1 MLKSRAI
8 WRVVTACAVWGLVVS
23 APSAQAPAL
32 APSSPATV
40 ISANALMETV
50 QTLASA
56 DYEGR
61 AAGTPGG
68 ARARAWVR
76 DRLQRLGLRATGDSL
91 EYPFA
96 IAPRGRGAEPTG
108 PTPAAVEG
116 VNLLA
121 LCAGTEPALPVIV
134 LSAHYDHVGIRNGRM
149 FPGADDNASGVAA
162 LLEIARV
169 CVDQPFRHG
178 LVIAALDAEEMGLQG
193 ARAFMAAPPV
203 AKDRIA
209 LNVNLD
215 MIARG
220 DKGEIYVSGLHHN
233 PTLKPLLEPVAA
245 RAPIEVK
252 FGHDLPGTGDED
264 WTMQSDHGVFHQAG
278 IPFVYFGV
286 EDHAD
291 YHQPTDTADRINP
304 DFFAKAAAV
313 VLDALRALDAGL
325 R

>member
-1 MLKSRAI
+1 MSLSREMLRA
-8 WRVVTACAVWGLVVS
+8 VTAFAVWGLVVS
-23 APSAQAPAL
+23 APSAQAPAPAL
-32 APSSPATV
+32 PSPAAV
-40 ISANALMETV
+40 ISASALMDTV
-50 QTLASA
+50 RTLASA

-68 ARARAWVR
+68 AKARAWLR
-76 DRLQRLGLRATGDSL
+76 DRLQRLGLRPMGDSL
-91 EYPFA
+91 EHPFA
-96 IAPRGRGAEPTG
+96 ISPRGRDAEPAGT
-108 PTPAAVEG
+108 TPAPLEG
-116 VNLLA
+116 VNLLG
-121 LCAGTEPALPVIV
+121 LCPGTDPGRPVIV
-134 LSAHYDHVGIRNGRM
+134 LSAHYDHVGIRNGRI
-149 FPGADDNASGVAA
+149 FPGADDNASGVAT

-178 LVIAALDAEEMGLQG
+178 LLIAALDAEETGLQG
-193 ARAFMAAPPV
+193 ARAFLSAPPV
-203 AKDRIA
+203 ARDRIA
-209 LNVNLD
+209 LDVNLD

-233 PTLKPLLEPVAA
+233 PTLKPLLDPVAA
-245 RAPIEVK
+245 RAPITVR
-252 FGHDLPGTGDED
+252 FGHDLPGTGDDD

-291 YHQPTDTADRINP
+291 YHQPTDTAERIDP

>member
-1 MLKSRAI
+1 MMTPWFGSVAAGAMSF
-8 WRVVTACAVWGLVVS
+8 VMVAT
-23 APSAQAPAL
+23 AL
-32 APSSPATV
+32 AQVPSPARSAAAAV
-40 ISANALMETV
+40 INAGALMETV

-68 ARARAWVR
+68 AKARAWVR
-76 DRLQRLGLRATGDSL
+76 DRLQRLGLRPMGEGFDH
-91 EYPFA
+91 PFS
-96 IAPRGRGAEPTG
+96 ISPRGRTAEPAST
-108 PTPAAVEG
+108 TPAPAEG

-121 LCAGTEPALPVIV
+121 LCTGIDPSLPVIV
-134 LSAHYDHVGIRNGRM
+134 LSAHYDHVGIRDGRIY
-149 FPGADDNASGVAA
+149 PGADDNASGVAT

-169 CVDQPFRHG
+169 CVGQPFRHG
-178 LVIAALDAEEMGLQG
+178 LVIAALDAEEAGLQG
-193 ARAFMAAPPV
+193 ARAFMADPPV
-203 AKDRIA
+203 AKARIA
-209 LNVNLD
+209 LDVNLD

-220 DKGEIYVSGLHHN
+220 DKGEIYVAGLHHN
-233 PTLKPLLEPVAA
+233 PTLKPLIEPVAA
-245 RAPIEVK
+245 RAPIKVR
-252 FGHDLPGTGDED
+252 FGHDLPGTGHED

-278 IPFVYFGV
+278 IPFLYFGV

-313 VLDALRALDAGL
+313 VLDALRAVDAGL

>member
-1 MLKSRAI
+1 MLKPWLRAAAAGAMSF
-8 WRVVTACAVWGLVVS
+8 VVVATPL
-23 APSAQAPAL
+23 AQAPAS
-32 APSSPATV
+32 APAAVVSAT
-40 ISANALMETV
+40 ALMETV

-56 DYEGR
+56 EYEGR

-68 ARARAWVR
+68 VKARAWVR
-76 DRLQRLGLRATGDSL
+76 DRLQRLGLRPMGESF
-91 EYPFA
+91 EHPFP
-96 IAPRGRGAEPTG
+96 ISPRGRTAERTDT
-108 PTPAAVEG
+108 TPAPAEG
-116 VNLLA
+116 ANLLA
-121 LCAGTEPALPVIV
+121 LCAGTDPSLPVFV
-134 LSAHYDHVGIRNGRM
+134 LSAHYDHLGIRDGRM
-149 FPGADDNASGVAA
+149 HPGADDNASGVAT

-178 LVIAALDAEEMGLQG
+178 LVIAALDAEEAGLQG
-193 ARAFMAAPPV
+193 ARAFMADPPV

-209 LNVNLD
+209 LDVNLD

-233 PTLKPLLEPVAA
+233 PTLKPLVEPVAG
-245 RAPIEVK
+245 RAPIEVR
-252 FGHDLPGTGDED
+252 FGHDLPGTGHED

-278 IPFVYFGV
+278 IPFLYFGV

-313 VLDALRALDAGL
+313 VLDALRAVDAGL